1 MPCAIVV
8 YEGDDGNVYLSSMNM
23 GLMGKMFG
31 GNIVKVM
38 GGAVA
43 DDECRIICSVIKD

>member
-1 MPCAIVV
+1 
-8 YEGDDGNVYLSSMNM
+8 M

-31 GNIVKVM
+31 RNIAKVM

-43 DDECRIICSVIKD
+43 DDERKILSSVVKD